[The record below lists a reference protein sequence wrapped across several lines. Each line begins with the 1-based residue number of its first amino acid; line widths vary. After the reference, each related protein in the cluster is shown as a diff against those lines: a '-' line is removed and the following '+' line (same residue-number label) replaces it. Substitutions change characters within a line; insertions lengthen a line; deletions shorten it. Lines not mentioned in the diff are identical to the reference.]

1 MIQSWPSKKV
11 ANLLLLQFREYTS
24 RDGKYLQCRICR
36 RKFFANAQKSM
47 MIPSKC
53 TFVFRLSI
61 YSRYLEHSDPIHV
74 DLTIIPI
81 VTNRFKRSV
90 FGVLAC

>member
-1 MIQSWPSKKV
+1 MVNICSVGYEEASS
-11 ANLLLLQFREYTS
+11 LLML
-24 RDGKYLQCRICR
+24 K
-36 RKFFANAQKSM
+36 KSM

-90 FGVLAC
+90 FGGPSMLGVLSVRGPSVCGVLVCTGS

>member
-1 MIQSWPSKKV
+1 MVNICSVGYEEASS
-11 ANLLLLQFREYTS
+11 LLML
-24 RDGKYLQCRICR
+24 K
-36 RKFFANAQKSM
+36 KSM
-47 MIPSKC
+47 MIPSKY

-81 VTNRFKRSV
+81 VTNRFKGSV
-90 FGVLAC
+90 FEVLAC